1 MDAFFASFFL
11 SQCLTPDGYQLL
23 TIDASIIHSSNY
35 NYSIKKNQKG
45 IAK

>member
-11 SQCLTPDGYQLL
+11 SQCLTPDGYQFL
-23 TIDASIIHSSNY
+23 TIDASIIH
-35 NYSIKKNQKG
+35 SIKKNQKG